1 MVAFEEYRLNLLAI
15 LDEPVDCFA
24 RAKATVD
31 IVAEEYAHGPSYR
44 PARDVI
50 FDLRQQKVQ
59 EIQAPGDAP
68 NYVDPEIDWQAGG
81 PPHPPKPIRTRKPRQ
96 HHRIHYRRTSNMQ
109 WYPRT
114 HQTSRKRASRPFTD
128 IATRQQRRFEPVS
141 RNARH
146 FNRLKQ
152 AW

>member
-1 MVAFEEYRLNLLAI
+1 MVAFQEYRLVLLAI
-15 LDEPVDCFA
+15 PDKPVDCFA

-50 FDLRQQKVQ
+50 VDLRQQKVE
-59 EIQAPGDAP
+59 EIQATVDVA
-68 NYVDPEIDWQAGG
+68 YCVDPEIDWQAGG
-81 PPHPPKPIRTRKPRQ
+81 PPHYPKPIRTRKPRQ
-96 HHRIHYRRTSNMQ
+96 HHRMHTRRTSNMQ
-109 WYPRT
+109 CYPRT

-128 IATRQQRRFEPVS
+128 IATRQQRHFEPVS